1 MELIPAIDL
10 LGGKVVRLT
19 RGRYDQ
25 VTVYSERPV
34 EQARLF
40 YDAGARRMHIVDL
53 DGARAGEP
61 KNLAVIEAILRA
73 VPVGIQVGGG
83 IRDRV
88 TAERWFAAGAE
99 RVVLG
104 TAAIKQPDMV
114 QKLCKQHPA
123 GVVVAVDERD
133 GDVAIEGWLESSGV
147 SARELAS
154 RVDSWGVAAL
164 LHTVIARDGTREGP
178 DIDATL
184 SLQSTVRATVI
195 ASGGIGDLSH
205 IRALAERGVRAAV
218 CGRALLSGA
227 FSVDAAFAA
236 AGMSGHEAGLQ
247 SRGCP

>member
-40 YDAGARRMHIVDL
+40 FDAGARRLHVVDL

-61 KNLAVIEAILRA
+61 KNLAVIEAILRT
-73 VPVGIQVGGG
+73 VPVSIQVGGG
-83 IRDRV
+83 IRDIQVAR
-88 TAERWFAAGAE
+88 RWFDAGAQ
-99 RVVLG
+99 RIVLG
-104 TAAIKQPDMV
+104 TAAVKQPEFV
-114 QKLCKQHPA
+114 QQLCAERPG

-133 GDVAIEGWLESSGV
+133 GEVAIEGWLEASGV
-147 SARELAS
+147 SASSLAQQ
-154 RVDSWGVAAL
+154 VDAWGVAAL

-184 SLQSTVRATVI
+184 ALQSAVNATVI
-195 ASGGIGDLSH
+195 ASGGIGELAH
-205 IRALAERGVRAAV
+205 IRDLAARGVRAAV
-218 CGRALLSGA
+218 CGRGLLSGA
-227 FSVDAAFAA
+227 FSVPEAFLA
-236 AGMSGHEAGLQ
+236 AGMTA
-247 SRGCP
+247 

>member
-34 EQARLF
+34 EQARIF
-40 YDAGARRMHIVDL
+40 YDTGARRLHVVDL
-53 DGARAGEP
+53 DGARSGEP

-73 VPVGIQVGGG
+73 VPVRIQVGGG
-83 IRDRV
+83 IRNEHI
-88 TAERWFAAGAE
+88 AKRWFKAGAE

-104 TAAIKQPDMV
+104 TAAIKDPELV
-114 QKLCKQHPA
+114 QRLCADHPG

-133 GDVAIEGWLESSGV
+133 GVVAVEGWLEASTV
-147 SARELAS
+147 SAAQLAQK
-154 RVDSWGVAAL
+154 VDAWGVAAI

-184 SLQSTVRATVI
+184 ALQAGVNATVI
-195 ASGGIGDLSH
+195 ASGGIGELAH
-205 IRALAERGVRAAV
+205 IRSLAARGVRAAV
-218 CGRALLSGA
+218 CGRGLLSGA
-227 FSVDAAFAA
+227 FSVPDAFAA
-236 AGMSGHEAGLQ
+236 AGMAT
-247 SRGCP
+247 

>member
-34 EQARLF
+34 EQARVF
-40 YDAGARRMHIVDL
+40 FDAGARRLHVVDL
-53 DGARAGEP
+53 DGARDGKP

-73 VPVGIQVGGG
+73 VPVRIQVGGG
-83 IRDRV
+83 IRDREI
-88 TAERWFAAGAE
+88 AKRWFDAGAE

-104 TAAIKQPDMV
+104 TAAVKQPEFV
-114 QKLCKQHPA
+114 QKLCAEHPK

-133 GDVAIEGWLESSGV
+133 GQVAVEGWVETSGID
-147 SARELAS
+147 ARSLAQ
-154 RVDSWGVAAL
+154 RVDAWGVGAV

-184 SLQSTVRATVI
+184 ALQSVVQATVI
-195 ASGGIGDLSH
+195 ASGGIGELAH
-205 IRALAERGVRAAV
+205 IRELAARGVRAAV

-227 FSVDAAFAA
+227 FSLPDAFAA
-236 AGMSGHEAGLQ
+236 ANMS
-247 SRGCP
+247 

>member
-34 EQARLF
+34 EQARVF
-40 YDAGARRMHIVDL
+40 FDAGARRLHVVDL
-53 DGARAGEP
+53 DGARDGKP

-73 VPVGIQVGGG
+73 VPVRIQVGGG
-83 IRDRV
+83 IRDREI
-88 TAERWFAAGAE
+88 ARRWFDAGAE

-104 TAAIKQPDMV
+104 TAAVKQPEFV
-114 QKLCKQHPA
+114 QQLCSEQPG

-133 GDVAIEGWLESSGV
+133 GEVAVEGWVEASGV
-147 SARELAS
+147 DARTLAQ
-154 RVDSWGVAAL
+154 RVDGWGVGAV

-184 SLQSTVRATVI
+184 ALQSVVQATVI
-195 ASGGIGDLSH
+195 ASGGIGELAH
-205 IRALAERGVRAAV
+205 IRELAARGVRAAV

-227 FSVDAAFAA
+227 FSLPDAFAA
-236 AGMSGHEAGLQ
+236 ASAT
-247 SRGCP
+247 

>member
-34 EQARLF
+34 EQARVF
-40 YDAGARRMHIVDL
+40 FDAGARRLHVVDL
-53 DGARAGEP
+53 DGARDGKP

-73 VPVGIQVGGG
+73 VPVRIQVGGG
-83 IRDRV
+83 IRDREI
-88 TAERWFAAGAE
+88 AKRWFDAGAE

-104 TAAIKQPDMV
+104 TAAVKHPELV
-114 QKLCKQHPA
+114 QQLSADHPG

-133 GDVAIEGWLESSGV
+133 GQVAVEGWLETSGV
-147 SARELAS
+147 DAKTLAE
-154 RVDSWGVAAL
+154 RVDGWGVAAV

-184 SLQSTVRATVI
+184 ALQSLVQATVI
-195 ASGGIGDLSH
+195 ASGGIGELAH
-205 IRALAERGVRAAV
+205 IRELAARGVRAAV

-227 FSVDAAFAA
+227 FSLPDAFAA
-236 AGMSGHEAGLQ
+236 ANMA
-247 SRGCP
+247 

>member
-40 YDAGARRMHIVDL
+40 YDAGAKHLHIVDL

-73 VPVGIQVGGG
+73 VPVRIQVGGG
-83 IRDRV
+83 IRDEQIARS
-88 TAERWFAAGAE
+88 WFAAGAE
-99 RVVLG
+99 RIVLG
-104 TAAIKQPDMV
+104 TAAIKQPEFV
-114 QKLCKQHPA
+114 QRLCAEFKD

-133 GDVAIEGWLESSGV
+133 GEVAVEGWLETSGV
-147 SARELAS
+147 TARTLAEQ
-154 RVDSWGVAAL
+154 VDGWGVAAI

-184 SLQSTVRATVI
+184 ALQAAVKATVI
-195 ASGGIGDLSH
+195 ASGGIGELAH
-205 IRALAERGVRAAV
+205 IRELAARGVRAAV
-218 CGRALLSGA
+218 CGRGLLSGA
-227 FSVDAAFAA
+227 FSVPDAFAA
-236 AGMSGHEAGLQ
+236 AGMTL
-247 SRGCP
+247 

>member
-40 YDAGARRMHIVDL
+40 YDAGARRIHIVDL
-53 DGARAGEP
+53 DGAREGEP
-61 KNLAVIEAILRA
+61 KNLAVIEAMLRA

-83 IRDRV
+83 IRNEAM
-88 TAERWFAAGAE
+88 AERWFSAGAE

-104 TAAIKQPDMV
+104 TAAIKQPELV
-114 QKLCKQHPA
+114 QSLCQKHPT

-133 GDVAIEGWLESSGV
+133 GEVAIEGWLESSGV
-147 SARELAS
+147 SAHELAV
-154 RVDSWGVAAL
+154 RVDGWGASAI

-184 SLQSTVRATVI
+184 ALQQRVNATVI

-205 IRALAERGVRAAV
+205 IRSLAERGVRAAV
-218 CGRALLSGA
+218 CGRALLSGS
-227 FSVDAAFAA
+227 FSVEAAFAA
-236 AGMSGHEAGLQ
+236 ASGSG
-247 SRGCP
+247 

>member
-40 YDAGARRMHIVDL
+40 YDAGARRIHIVDL
-53 DGARAGEP
+53 DGAREGEP
-61 KNLAVIEAILRA
+61 KNLAVIEAMLRA
-73 VPVGIQVGGG
+73 VPVGIQIGGG
-83 IRDRV
+83 IRDEA
-88 TAERWFAAGAE
+88 TAERWFSAGAQ

-104 TAAIKQPDMV
+104 TAAIKQPSLV
-114 QKLCKQHPA
+114 QDLCRKHPN

-133 GDVAIEGWLESSGV
+133 GEVAIEGWLEGSGV
-147 SARELAS
+147 TASDLAM
-154 RVDSWGVAAL
+154 RVDGWGVAAL
-164 LHTVIARDGTREGP
+164 LHTVIARDGTKEGP

-184 SLQSTVRATVI
+184 ALQAKVRATVI

-205 IRALAERGVRAAV
+205 IRSLAERGVRAAV

-227 FSVDAAFAA
+227 FSVESAFAA
-236 AGMSGHEAGLQ
+236 AAG
-247 SRGCP
+247 GG